1 MNRPKN
7 GYLEDREG
15 MVSCAASPTPASTH
29 AEIDD
34 HHASFRLII
43 SLHPNTTPPSAK
55 LTTRS
60 VRVGLPLRV
69 RVRDAGAGVDPASL
83 EATIDGRSVT
93 ARLVGDEVRI
103 QTIGFAPGTRRL
115 RLSVADYQETR
126 NMENVAR
133 ILPNTRVVNAS
144 VTVRRR

>member
-1 MNRPKN
+1 
-7 GYLEDREG
+7 
-15 MVSCAASPTPASTH
+15 
-29 AEIDD
+29 
-34 HHASFRLII
+34 
-43 SLHPNTTPPSAK
+43 
-55 LTTRS
+55 
-60 VRVGLPLRV
+60 
-69 RVRDAGAGVDPASL
+69 
-83 EATIDGRSVT
+83 VT